1 METGIFIG
9 KPKPWLVV
17 VGMVL
22 VAGIY
27 LFYLGCSLYWFGH

>member
-27 LFYLGCSLYWFGH
+27 LFYSSFAS